1 MSFWAFLLYSKLMRL
16 NSLLCL
22 CLLTSTALAH
32 PLAGEARAIEEQ
44 AQVLRQ
50 KMGPDNPALSWGQ
63 KMAVDDMGRLATA
76 ASAVRQATESEE
88 VDWENTRGAFME
100 LEVASNRVRM
110 SLPVS
115 TLDAE
120 AQKIGQQMVAQVDEI
135 DKAARGE
142 RDQNFSRQVAASR
155 PTIGFGVGFGSYW
168 GSPWYGGYGGYGLG
182 YPVFFGGYRGGF
194 GGFRGRC
201 R

>member
-1 MSFWAFLLYSKLMRL
+1 M
-16 NSLLCL
+16 NCLLCL
-22 CLLTSTALAH
+22 YLLTSAALAH

-44 AQVLRQ
+44 ALVLRQ
-50 KMGPDNPALSWGQ
+50 KMGPENPNLSWGQ

-76 ASAVRQATESEE
+76 ASAVRQVTESEE
-88 VDWENTRGAFME
+88 VDWENTRSTFME

-115 TLDAE
+115 TLDE
-120 AQKIGQQMVAQVDEI
+120 EGQKVGQQMVAQVEEI

-155 PTIGFGVGFGSYW
+155 PTIGFGMGFGSYW
-168 GSPWYGGYGGYGLG
+168 GRPWYGYGMGF
-182 YPVFFGGYRGGF
+182 PVFLGGYRGGF

>member
-1 MSFWAFLLYSKLMRL
+1 M
-16 NSLLCL
+16 NCLLCL
-22 CLLTSTALAH
+22 CLLTSTAWGH

-44 AQVLRQ
+44 ALVLRQ
-50 KMGPDNPALSWGQ
+50 KMGPENPDLSWGQ

-76 ASAVRQATESEE
+76 ASAVRQATEAEE
-88 VDWENTRGAFME
+88 VDWENTRSVFME

-120 AQKIGQQMVAQVDEI
+120 AQKIGQQMVSQADEV

-155 PTIGFGVGFGSYW
+155 PSIGFGLGFGSYW
-168 GSPWYGGYGGYGLG
+168 GRPWYGGYGGYGLG
-182 YPVFFGGYRGGF
+182 FPIYLGGYRGGF

>member
-1 MSFWAFLLYSKLMRL
+1 MLFPAFLLYNRDMRL

-44 AQVLRQ
+44 ALVLRQ
-50 KMGPDNPALSWGQ
+50 KMGPENPNLSWGQ
-63 KMAVDDMGRLATA
+63 KMAVEDMGRLATA
-76 ASAVRQATESEE
+76 AAAARQALEPEDI
-88 VDWENTRGAFME
+88 DWENTRGAFME

-115 TLDAE
+115 TLDE
-120 AQKIGQQMVAQVDEI
+120 EGQKIGQQMVAQVEEV
-135 DKAARGE
+135 DKAARGQ
-142 RDQNFSRQVAASR
+142 RDENFSRQVAGSR
-155 PTIGFGVGFGSYW
+155 PSVGFGVGFGSYW
-168 GSPWYGGYGGYGLG
+168 GRPWYGGGWGVG
-182 YPVFFGGYRGGF
+182 YPLFFGGGGARW
-194 GGFRGRC
+194 GGRC

>member
-1 MSFWAFLLYSKLMRL
+1 MRL

-32 PLAGEARAIEEQ
+32 PLAGEAKAIEEQ
-44 AQVLRQ
+44 ALVLRQ
-50 KMGPDNPALSWGQ
+50 RMGPDNPNLSWGQ

-76 ASAVRQATESEE
+76 ASAARQALEPDEI
-88 VDWENTRGAFME
+88 DWENTRGAFME

-115 TLDAE
+115 TLDE
-120 AQKIGQQMVAQVDEI
+120 EGQKLGQQMVAQVDEV
-135 DKAARGE
+135 DKAARGQ
-142 RDQNFSRQVAASR
+142 RDENFNRQVANSR
-155 PTIGFGVGFGSYW
+155 PSVGFGVGFGNYW
-168 GSPWYGGYGGYGLG
+168 GNPWYGGYRGWGGGIGFPIFYG
-182 YPVFFGGYRGGF
+182 GGYRG
-194 GGFRGRC
+194 RC